1 MHMTSL
7 LKSSINGSLGSSS
20 EAVAE
25 EARRAAG
32 ETASE
37 AAARRDPEVVAIAKR
52 RQFSGSEKRRLLAE
66 AERCKEA
73 GTLGAFLRGE
83 RIYSSMIASWRKHV
97 GLSSACQAFALN
109 RGFVYRDRARH
120 RVTASRRIPK
130 ARPRPPLSLS
140 SAEQDLLLGLLDSE
154 RFADVAPA
162 AVFATLLDEGRYHGS
177 IRTMY
182 RLLAAQSETSGRR
195 RQRIH
200 PVYAKPELLAIRPNE
215 VWSWDI
221 TKLKGPAKWT
231 CFHLYVILDIY
242 SRYVVGWLIA
252 HRESA
257 ELAEQLIAETLE
269 KENIAPGTLTLHA
282 DRGSSM
288 RSKPVAALLIDLE
301 VAKTHSRPHV
311 SDDNPYSEAQFK
323 TLKYRPDFP
332 DRFGSIEDARAHCQ
346 QFFPWYNNEHRHGG
360 IGLMAPAAVHH
371 GTAAAMT
378 KKRES

>member
-1 MHMTSL
+1 MLS
-7 LKSSINGSLGSSS
+7 
-20 EAVAE
+20 VAE
-25 EARRAAG
+25 
-32 ETASE
+32 
-37 AAARRDPEVVAIAKR
+37 
-52 RQFSGSEKRRLLAE
+52 LAP
-66 AERCKEA
+66 
-73 GTLGAFLRGE
+73 
-83 RIYSSMIASWRKHV
+83 HV
-97 GLSSACQAFALN
+97 GLKAACRAFALN
-109 RGFVYRDRARH
+109 RGFVYRDRVR
-120 RVTASRRIPK
+120 RRTTVSRQVTR
-130 ARPRPPLSLS
+130 ARPRPPLAFSI
-140 SAEQDLLLGLLDSE
+140 AEQDLLLGLLDSE

-162 AVFATLLDEGRYHGS
+162 AVFATLLDEGRYLGS

-182 RLLAAQSETSGRR
+182 RLLAAQSQIGERR

-252 HRESA
+252 HHESA
-257 ELAEQLIAETLE
+257 ELAEQLIADTLE

-346 QFFPWYNNEHRHGG
+346 QFFRWYNHEHRHGG
-360 IGLMAPAAVHH
+360 IGWMAPASVHD
-371 GTAAAMT
+371 GTAAALT
-378 KKRES
+378 AQRAVTLNAAFAAHPLRFKGRTPKPPVLPTAAWINPPQKQPTQAPIKPL

>member
-1 MHMTSL
+1 ML
-7 LKSSINGSLGSSS
+7 
-20 EAVAE
+20 AVAE
-25 EARRAAG
+25 
-32 ETASE
+32 
-37 AAARRDPEVVAIAKR
+37 
-52 RQFSGSEKRRLLAE
+52 LAP
-66 AERCKEA
+66 
-73 GTLGAFLRGE
+73 
-83 RIYSSMIASWRKHV
+83 HV

-140 SAEQDLLLGLLDSE
+140 IAEQDLLLGLLDSE

-182 RLLAAQSETSGRR
+182 RLLAAQSQTGERR

-231 CFHLYVILDIY
+231 CFHLYVILDIF

-282 DRGSSM
+282 DRGTSM

-346 QFFPWYNNEHRHGG
+346 QFFPWYNNEPCLSG
-360 IGLMAPAAVHH
+360 
-371 GTAAAMT
+371 
-378 KKRES
+378 